1 MARTASS
8 IAQGPT
14 GVRLCDVGVAYG
26 DRSVL
31 AGIDLSV
38 ARGEWLG
45 LIGPNGA
52 GKSTLLRAIA
62 GLVTSSGT
70 ISFDEFPSRPNGR
83 RHSQLVAYVPQRP
96 ELPPTMSVGDY
107 VLLGRSPHI
116 SLFATERVSDH
127 RVVAA
132 VIERLELEVL
142 RRRPL
147 GELSGGEAQR
157 VVLARA
163 LAQGA
168 PVLLLDEP
176 STALDLGQGQRVL
189 ELVDELRTERSLTV
203 ISAMHDLG
211 IVGQY
216 ADRLAVVVDGRLVA
230 TGTSREVLTESAIA
244 TYYGA
249 SVQLIEG
256 EGGGVVVVPMRRRVR
271 SDDLRS
277 TS

>member
-1 MARTASS
+1 MTRRPATTAL
-8 IAQGPT
+8 APT
-14 GVRLCDVGVAYG
+14 GVELCDVSVAYG
-26 DRSVL
+26 SREVVSS
-31 AGIDLSV
+31 ITLSV
-38 ARGEWLG
+38 EPGEWLG

-62 GLVTSSGT
+62 GLVPISGT
-70 ISFDEFPSRPNGR
+70 IGFEHFPIRPSGR
-83 RHSQLVAYVPQRP
+83 RGSQIVAYLPQRP

-116 SLFATERVSDH
+116 SLFGIERARDH
-127 RVVAA
+127 FVVAS
-132 VIERLELEVL
+132 VIERLGLDDL
-142 RRRPL
+142 RSRPL

-189 ELVDELRTERSLTV
+189 ELVDELRKERSLTV
-203 ISAMHDLG
+203 ISAMHDLA

-216 ADRLAVVVDGRLVA
+216 ADRLAVVVRGRLVA
-230 TGTSREVLTESAIA
+230 CGSSREVLTEAAIA

-249 SVQLIEG
+249 SVKLIDDDF
-256 EGGGVVVVPMRRRVR
+256 GGVVVVPMRHHRTQTVQPP
-271 SDDLRS
+271 